1 MFVFNIKTQINLIH
15 FLLLTLNMHFSV
27 GHRIKSTKE
36 LQCTLTYNAGSLKQV
51 HVTGQRA
58 LNNL

>member
-1 MFVFNIKTQINLIH
+1 MLFCVKTQINLIH

-27 GHRIKSTKE
+27 GHRIKSTKK
-36 LQCTLTYNAGSLKQV
+36 LQFTLTYNAVSLKQV
-51 HVTGQRA
+51 HVTGQHG